1 MLQLEFVRMVND
13 KHEMN
18 VRQSKA
24 RAYSESISNKS
35 ADDLLGIIDLL
46 LAVTLF
52 VVALVF

>member
-1 MLQLEFVRMVND
+1 MLQLEFVKMVND
-13 KHEMN
+13 QHELK

-35 ADDLLGIIDLL
+35 VDDLLGIIDLL
-46 LAVTLF
+46 LAATLF